1 MIWIALDAATSCPHG
16 SHKPATQ
23 RGWGRRRAPRPFV
36 ATPTLRVL
44 WPGRNS
50 GLALTGWTCQGTGG
64 RTSGCDLQ
72 LSSEFLF
79 DRHSF
84 FNMSF
89 VLVLLQDSLLCGH
102 RAYEARWVTQAARL
116 HLVKASIAQ
125 ARAGRRA
132 PQAATPLTV
141 MREETK
147 HGQARLP
154 QTAITY
160 AGRVH
165 RVSTTLGDHPAPLQ
179 IL

>member
-1 MIWIALDAATSCPHG
+1 MLLPRACRVATS
-16 SHKPATQ
+16 Q
-23 RGWGRRRAPRPFV
+23 RQSVDGDGAERHALLWRPQHSGCCGPD
-36 ATPTLRVL
+36 AIRVSSL
-44 WPGRNS
+44 M
-50 GLALTGWTCQGTGG
+50 GWTCQGAGG

-72 LSSEFLF
+72 LSSKFLF
-79 DRHSF
+79 DRHTF
-84 FNMSF
+84 LNMSF
-89 VLVLLQDSLLCGH
+89 VLVLLQHSLLSGH

-116 HLVKASIAQ
+116 HLVKVSIAQ

-141 MREETK
+141 MREWTK
-147 HGQARLP
+147 HGQAHLP

-165 RVSTTLGDHPAPLQ
+165 RVSPTLGDQPAPLQ